1 MVCLFNYYAVNWNM
15 FYIFIEFIYWLIDFD
30 MDYVFCYFGSNLI
43 SGTTIN
49 LPTMLVVNL
58 AICHVFFR

>member
-1 MVCLFNYYAVNWNM
+1 M

-30 MDYVFCYFGSNLI
+30 MDYLFCYFGSNLI

-49 LPTMLVVNL
+49 LPAMLILIIIKINGVNYFL
-58 AICHVFFR
+58 LSQ

>member
-1 MVCLFNYYAVNWNM
+1 M

-30 MDYVFCYFGSNLI
+30 MDYLFCYFGSNLI

-49 LPTMLVVNL
+49 LPTMLIVNL
-58 AICHVFFR
+58 AIRHVFFR